1 MQVVEEQC
9 EVVAEE
15 TWGSFVHL
23 TVDGQNNVIFLD
35 ESQVGAETEAGDGTT
50 TVMIEQPPPAPSQQV
65 KIVTRQRTPSAT
77 KPRAARRSPALPT
90 VNTGNSSPLATSSS
104 TSEVDLL
111 SFVHNAGVMVQHI
124 LDIQSDS
131 SAS

>member
-1 MQVVEEQC
+1 VVEEQC

-50 TVMIEQPPPAPSQQV
+50 TVVIEEPPPPPPQQV
-65 KIVTRQRTPSAT
+65 KIVTRQRASAAT
-77 KPRAARRSPALPT
+77 KPRATRRSAVVPT
-90 VNTGNSSPLATSSS
+90 VNTGNVSPLATSS
-104 TSEVDLL
+104 TGEVDLL

>member
-1 MQVVEEQC
+1 M
-9 EVVAEE
+9 VAEE

-35 ESQVGAETEAGDGTT
+35 ESQVEAEGEAGEETT
-50 TVMIEQPPPAPSQQV
+50 TVVIEQSPPPPPPPPVA
-65 KIVTRQRTPSAT
+65 IVTRQRNANTAVKSKVT
-77 KPRAARRSPALPT
+77 RRSTPAAVT
-90 VNTGNSSPLATSSS
+90 AGNVSPLASASS
-104 TSEVDLL
+104 TGEVDLL

-124 LDIQSDS
+124 LDIQSDG

>member
-1 MQVVEEQC
+1 MVEEQC
-9 EVVAEE
+9 EVVADE

-35 ESQVGAETEAGDGTT
+35 ESQVGAETETGDGTT
-50 TVMIEQPPPAPSQQV
+50 TLVIEQAQPPAPAPV
-65 KIVTRQRTPSAT
+65 TIVTRQRNANAT
-77 KPRAARRSPALPT
+77 VRTKATRRSTAAA
-90 VNTGNSSPLATSSS
+90 VAAGNVSPHDASSS
-104 TSEVDLL
+104 TGEVDLL

-124 LDIQSDS
+124 LDIQSDG

>member
-1 MQVVEEQC
+1 MVEEQC

-35 ESQVGAETEAGDGTT
+35 ESQVGAETETGDGTT
-50 TVMIEQPPPAPSQQV
+50 TVVIEQPPPASSQQV
-65 KIVTRQRTPSAT
+65 KIVTRQRNPATT
-77 KPRAARRSPALPT
+77 KPRATRRSPAVPS
-90 VNTGNSSPLATSSS
+90 VNAGNSSPLATSSS

>member
-1 MQVVEEQC
+1 M
-9 EVVAEE
+9 VAEE

-35 ESQVGAETEAGDGTT
+35 ESQVGAETEAVDGTT
-50 TVMIEQPPPAPSQQV
+50 TVVIEQPTPPPPAPATV
-65 KIVTRQRTPSAT
+65 VTRQRTTTAA
-77 KPRAARRSPALPT
+77 KPKMTRRSVATPA
-90 VNTGNSSPLATSSS
+90 VSSGNVSPLATSSS
-104 TSEVDLL
+104 TGEVDLL

-124 LDIQSDS
+124 LDIQSDG